1 MYVLSGGP
9 KSILG
14 ITPQNAIYL
23 VFETE
28 YLIGLEPITTLTCPV
43 LSLQVYAIMPGF
55 LYEFRWSNQGPH
67 SCTENTLLAELPT
80 EPSP

>member
-14 ITPQNAIYL
+14 ITSH

-43 LSLQVYAIMPGF
+43 LSMQVYAIMPGF
-55 LYEFRWSNQGPH
+55 LCEFWGSNRGPH
-67 SCTENTLLAELPT
+67 SCSENTLLTELPT
-80 EPSP
+80 EPSS